1 MFYSIVLSITLALDA
16 FASAVSLG
24 LSQTVKNQKDKL
36 KVSISFGF
44 FQFIMPV
51 IGGLV
56 ISPFTSKYEIVIKV
70 LGTVFLTFLGG
81 KMVYESFQPSP
92 NLCEKVMCDDS
103 CNEKVCKRTGKERQL
118 SNKKLIQYS
127 VATSIDALLAGVVI
141 TSLGLDFL
149 ITVVLIGVI
158 TFALSYI
165 GINFGRFV
173 KNNMEKRFEFI
184 GGVILILLAIKTIM

>member
-1 MFYSIVLSITLALDA
+1 MIYSIILSITLALDA

-24 LSQTVKNQKDKL
+24 LSQTVKTQKDKL

-51 IGGLV
+51 IGGLL
-56 ISPFTSKYEIVIKV
+56 ISPFTSKYEIVIKI
-70 LGTVFLTFLGG
+70 LGTVFLGLLGL
-81 KMVYESFQPSP
+81 KMAYESFQPSP
-92 NLCEKVMCDDS
+92 NLCDKVMCDDK
-103 CNEKVCKRTGKERQL
+103 CNEKVCKRTGKDRHL

-127 VATSIDALLAGVVI
+127 IATSIDALLAGI
-141 TSLGLDFL
+141 AIRSLGLNFT
-149 ITVVLIGVI
+149 ITVILIGVI
-158 TFALSYI
+158 TFILSYI

-184 GGVILILLAIKTIM
+184 GGVILILLAIKNII

>member
-1 MFYSIVLSITLALDA
+1 MLYSIILSITLALDA

-24 LSQTVKNQKDKL
+24 LSQTVKNQRDKL

-70 LGTVFLTFLGG
+70 LGTVFLAILGA
-81 KMVYESFQPSP
+81 KMIYESFQPSP
-92 NLCEKVMCDDS
+92 NLCEKVMCDENCS
-103 CNEKVCKRTGKERQL
+103 EKVCKRTGKERRL

-127 VATSIDALLAGVVI
+127 IATSIDALLAGVAI
-141 TSLGLDFL
+141 SSLGLDFTL
-149 ITVVLIGVI
+149 TVILIGII
-158 TFALSYI
+158 TFVLSYI

-173 KNNMEKRFEFI
+173 KNNVEKRFEFI
-184 GGVILILLAIKTIM
+184 GGVILILLAIKTIV